1 VNHYIL
7 VVYEFSCKKLEK
19 NKMPKRI
26 LWSIEVTEHL
36 NKQLENYIEKDSFK
50 TKSEFIRTA
59 VRDRLREEEA
69 ALYREE
75 SPQVE
80 SL

>member
-1 VNHYIL
+1 M
-7 VVYEFSCKKLEK
+7 EK
-19 NKMPKRI
+19 SKVSKRI

-36 NKQLENYIEKDSFK
+36 NKQLEDYIEKDSFK

-75 SPQVE
+75 RSQIEPT
-80 SL
+80 

>member
-1 VNHYIL
+1 
-7 VVYEFSCKKLEK
+7 
-19 NKMPKRI
+19 MPKRI

>member
-1 VNHYIL
+1 M
-7 VVYEFSCKKLEK
+7 S
-19 NKMPKRI
+19 KRI

>member
-1 VNHYIL
+1 M
-7 VVYEFSCKKLEK
+7 SR
-19 NKMPKRI
+19 RI

-36 NKQLENYIEKDSFK
+36 NKHLENYIEKDSFK